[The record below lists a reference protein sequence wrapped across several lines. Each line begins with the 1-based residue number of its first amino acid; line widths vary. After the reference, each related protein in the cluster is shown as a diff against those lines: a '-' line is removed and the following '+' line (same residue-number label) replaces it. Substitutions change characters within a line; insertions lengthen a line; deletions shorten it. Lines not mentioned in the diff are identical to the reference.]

1 VLTVIG
7 QTISHYRIIEKIG
20 EGGMGVVYLA
30 EDTHLARR
38 VAIKFLSS
46 LDHHYRARFLRE
58 ARAVSALS
66 HANIAA
72 VYDYGETDDDKPYIV
87 MELVKGQTLGQLLE
101 DESLTLAR
109 SVQIVSAIAEALG
122 EAHHQGIVHR
132 DVKPSNVV
140 ITERGQVKVLDF
152 GLVKQIFESASKDTE
167 ASAQTLFS
175 THTRS
180 DVIVGTP
187 LYLSPEQATGK
198 PVDGRSDLFA
208 LGALLYEC
216 IAGRSAF
223 SGSSVIEIGAQV
235 IHVEPPPPSR
245 SNPRVPPE
253 LDRITMKALEK
264 RLEARY
270 QTAEDL
276 LKDLQGVLATLT
288 TDRYHTPRISPRLT
302 SAAISPSALTTISE
316 GFRKPRLSLRAFL
329 ITILVV
335 GLGVWAG
342 IRWSKPEAYKAS
354 PLAEDWY
361 NKGTDA
367 LRSGA
372 YYQAAKAFEQSI
384 DADNGFALAHARLAE
399 AWLEL
404 DYSDRASTEL
414 LRASQATPDHSSL
427 SPVDAI
433 YFDAIKAVATRDY
446 ARAIDDYKN
455 LIQQMPAQSDL
466 YVDLGRVYE
475 KNDQPEEALKS
486 YLEATNR
493 APQRAVAFLRIGE
506 LYGRRQDLASAAVTF
521 DKAESLY
528 QALGHTE
535 GRGEVLYQRGVM
547 FNKLNKLADARTQ
560 LEQALDVAKATPN
573 EYLRIR
579 ALLQLSS
586 VLYTQGVMDRA
597 QQYANE
603 AIDAARANGME
614 NLISTGLVDLGN
626 VFFLRGEHEEA
637 EKYFQQALTFAQ
649 RFKARRSEA
658 RAALS
663 LGSLRIQQ
671 FRDLDRG
678 LAYIDQALKFFQ
690 QGAYGKEVSLAL
702 ALRARAN
709 VQKGNF
715 DEAFKALE
723 QLLQLAKQIGDA
735 SGLARAHM
743 EIGLLLSQRE
753 QYAVAASH
761 FQENYLI
768 NKSLGAEQQVGY
780 SLANRGN
787 SFWRL
792 GRYSDARAAFTE
804 AEAIAAKPDAGY
816 KGLVAW
822 LHLTRAQMALSER
835 RFNDAIT
842 ESQEVLRIAG
852 TQYKENAVQAKSTL
866 GLAKLYSVSRREGKE
881 LCQQALQTAS
891 VSPGPA
897 LVAGTQLTTAEALL
911 ENGDA
916 EGASRY
922 ALQAAEFFERSGQ
935 QDSGWRALLIASRA
949 SRLKNDRE
957 KASEYASRAA
967 RVLGSL
973 QQTWGTEN
981 YNSYLNRPDIQEY
994 RKQLEAVLAS
1004 R

>member
-1 VLTVIG
+1 MIG
-7 QTISHYRIIEKIG
+7 QTISHYRIIEKLG

-72 VYDYGETDDDKPYIV
+72 VYDYGETAEGQPYLV
-87 MELVKGQTLGQLLE
+87 MELVKGQTLGQLLQA
-101 DESLTLAR
+101 ESLTLKR
-109 SVQIVSAIAEALG
+109 SVEIVSSIAEALG

-140 ITERGQVKVLDF
+140 ITERDQVKVLDF
-152 GLVKQIFESASKDTE
+152 GLVKQIFGSASMETDP
-167 ASAQTLFS
+167 SAQTLFS

-216 IAGRSAF
+216 IAGCAAF

-235 IHVEPPPPSR
+235 IHVNPSPPSKV
-245 SNPRVPPE
+245 NPRVPPE
-253 LDRITMKALEK
+253 LDRVTMKALEK
-264 RLEARY
+264 KVESRY
-270 QTAEDL
+270 QSAADMLEDL
-276 LKDLQGVLATLT
+276 RAVLATFSA
-288 TDRYHTPRISPRLT
+288 DRHRTPRLSPRLT
-302 SAAISPSALTTISE
+302 APSRAISPSALTTISE
-316 GFRKPRLSLRAFL
+316 SFRKPRLSLRAFL
-329 ITILVV
+329 IVILVV
-335 GLGVWAG
+335 ALGVWAG
-342 IRWSKPEAYKAS
+342 IRWSQPKAYKAS
-354 PLAEDWY
+354 SLAEDWY

-372 YYQAAKAFEQSI
+372 YYQAAKAFEHAI
-384 DADNGFALAHARLAE
+384 DVDNRFALAHARLAE

-414 LRASQATPDHSSL
+414 LRASQAIPDRSLL

-446 ARAIDDYKN
+446 ARAINDYKN
-455 LIQQMPAQSDL
+455 LIQQMPAQSGL

-475 KNDQPEEALKS
+475 KNEQPEEALKS
-486 YLEATNR
+486 YLEATSR
-493 APQRAVAFLRIGE
+493 APQNAVAFLRIGE

-586 VLYTQGVMDRA
+586 VSYTQGVMDRA

-603 AIDAARANGME
+603 AIDAAQASGME
-614 NLISTGLVDLGN
+614 NLIATGLVDLGN
-626 VFFLRGEHEEA
+626 VFFLRGEYEEA
-637 EKYFQQALTFAQ
+637 EKHFQQALTFAQ

-671 FRDLDRG
+671 FRDLDRA

-723 QLLQLAKQIGDA
+723 QLLQLAKQIGDP

-780 SLANRGN
+780 SLTNRGN

-792 GRYSDARAAFTE
+792 GRYSEARAAFTE

-835 RFNDAIT
+835 RFDDAIT

-852 TQYKENAVQAKSTL
+852 TQYNENAVQAKSTL

-881 LCQQALQTAS
+881 LCRQALQTTS

-897 LVAGTQLTTAEALL
+897 LVAGTQLTTAEALF

-935 QDSGWRALLIASRA
+935 QDSWWRALLIASRA
-949 SRLKNDRE
+949 SRFKNDLE
-957 KASEYASRAA
+957 SASEYASRAA
-967 RVLGSL
+967 RVLGAL

-994 RKQLEAVLAS
+994 RKQLEAVSAS